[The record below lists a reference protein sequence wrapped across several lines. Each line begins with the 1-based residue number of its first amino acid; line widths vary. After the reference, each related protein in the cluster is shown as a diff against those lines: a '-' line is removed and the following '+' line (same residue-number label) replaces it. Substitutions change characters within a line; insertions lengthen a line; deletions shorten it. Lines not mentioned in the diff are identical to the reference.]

1 MAQTIDHFGCPLS
14 FTVTG
19 RGPAVLFI
27 QGVATHGDGWRP
39 QTDALADRFT
49 CLRFDN
55 RGLGRSQPVGSVG
68 IGVPQMADDTRVIVD
83 HLKWDA
89 MHVVGHS
96 LGGLIALQF
105 ALENRPRVKSLTLMC
120 TFGRGK
126 DAAPLTFGMMWH
138 GMRSRIGTRR
148 MRRRG
153 FLNLVM
159 PKAELAKR
167 NPDELAAELEPLFGH
182 DIGDQPPIT
191 GRQLAAMRAC
201 NLFPRL
207 GELAGIRTLVMSAA
221 HDRIAPPA
229 AGRKLAA
236 AIPGAG
242 HVEFADAAHGLPIQ
256 CPREVNERLADHF
269 RSSEAR

>member
-1 MAQTIDHFGCPLS
+1 MPDSVDHLGCPLF
-14 FTVTG
+14 FTVCG
-19 RGPAVLFI
+19 SGPKVLFI

-55 RGLGRSQPVGSVG
+55 RGLGRSQPIGLAG
-68 IGVPQMADDTRVIVD
+68 IGVPQMADDTRAIVD

-105 ALENRPRVKSLTLMC
+105 ALENRSRVKSLTLMC

-126 DAAPLTFGMMWH
+126 DAAPLTLGMMWH
-138 GMRSRIGTRR
+138 GMRSRVGTRK

-159 PKAELAKR
+159 PKAELARR
-167 NPDELAAELEPLFGH
+167 NADELAAQLEPLFGH
-182 DIGDQPPIT
+182 DIGDQPQIT

-201 NLFPRL
+201 DLFPRL
-207 GELAGIRTLVMSAA
+207 SELTGIPTLVMSAA

-229 AGRKLAA
+229 AGRKLAE
-236 AIPGAG
+236 AISGARYE
-242 HVEFADAAHGLPIQ
+242 EFADAAHGLPIQ
-256 CPREVNERLADHF
+256 CSREVNDRLAEHF
-269 RSSEAR
+269 G